1 MSLLKRIFRNK
12 FFYLAVGLEIL
23 SMFYP
28 HMDTHYFWQTPLY
41 YFSSADFLYFMLMP
55 LRHGIGN
62 LLLPFVAALPSA
74 IFLAQNR
81 RSKTDLLMN
90 YRYGR
95 RRFVLNQ
102 ILGTAGGAVL
112 AALLGLFLY
121 TLLVAV
127 ASPWHQNIQ
136 YAWRNLYGLPFDA
149 WINQY
154 EGMPFLLLNYITL
167 MLTAITWSLVAVSL
181 ACFTINLGV
190 VVGGTFLLHYLSS
203 WLLSQVLHISQWSPM
218 VLQAPDIFYNQSI
231 GFMIGRLLCWVLFS
245 LCIAIFCLNRYFSHM
260 KE

>member
-1 MSLLKRIFRNK
+1 MV
-12 FFYLAVGLEIL
+12 YGGLFL
-23 SMFYP
+23 SG
-28 HMDTHYFWQTPLY
+28 
-41 YFSSADFLYFMLMP
+41 SSYRADGSRGGFL
-55 LRHGIGN
+55 
-62 LLLPFVAALPSA
+62 
-74 IFLAQNR
+74 
-81 RSKTDLLMN
+81 
-90 YRYGR
+90 
-95 RRFVLNQ
+95 
-102 ILGTAGGAVL
+102 
-112 AALLGLFLY
+112 LLGLFLY

>member
-12 FFYLAVGLEIL
+12 FFYLAVVLEIF

-203 WLLSQVLHISQWSPM
+203 YGSLIWS
-218 VLQAPDIFYNQSI
+218 
-231 GFMIGRLLCWVLFS
+231 
-245 LCIAIFCLNRYFSHM
+245 
-260 KE
+260 

>member
-12 FFYLAVGLEIL
+12 FFYLAVVLEIF

-112 AALLGLFLY
+112 AALP
-121 TLLVAV
+121 V
-127 ASPWHQNIQ
+127 
-136 YAWRNLYGLPFDA
+136 
-149 WINQY
+149 
-154 EGMPFLLLNYITL
+154 
-167 MLTAITWSLVAVSL
+167 
-181 ACFTINLGV
+181 
-190 VVGGTFLLHYLSS
+190 
-203 WLLSQVLHISQWSPM
+203 
-218 VLQAPDIFYNQSI
+218 
-231 GFMIGRLLCWVLFS
+231 
-245 LCIAIFCLNRYFSHM
+245 
-260 KE
+260 

>member
-12 FFYLAVGLEIL
+12 FFYLAVVLEIF

-102 ILGTAGGAVL
+102 ILGTAGGAGSRCVAWAVSVH
-112 AALLGLFLY
+112 AACCRCI
-121 TLLVAV
+121 AV
-127 ASPWHQNIQ
+127 ASKYPVCMAQSL
-136 YAWRNLYGLPFDA
+136 RV
-149 WINQY
+149 
-154 EGMPFLLLNYITL
+154 TL
-167 MLTAITWSLVAVSL
+167 
-181 ACFTINLGV
+181 
-190 VVGGTFLLHYLSS
+190 
-203 WLLSQVLHISQWSPM
+203 
-218 VLQAPDIFYNQSI
+218 
-231 GFMIGRLLCWVLFS
+231 
-245 LCIAIFCLNRYFSHM
+245 
-260 KE
+260 

>member
-1 MSLLKRIFRNK
+1 MSQLKRIFRNR
-12 FFYLAVGLEIL
+12 FFYLAVVLEIF
-23 SMFYP
+23 SMLYP

-62 LLLPFVAALPSA
+62 LLLPFIAALPSA

-81 RSKTDLLMN
+81 RNKTDLLMN
-90 YRYGR
+90 Y
-95 RRFVLNQ
+95 V
-102 ILGTAGGAVL
+102 
-112 AALLGLFLY
+112 
-121 TLLVAV
+121 
-127 ASPWHQNIQ
+127 
-136 YAWRNLYGLPFDA
+136 
-149 WINQY
+149 
-154 EGMPFLLLNYITL
+154 TL

-203 WLLSQVLHISQWSPM
+203 WLLNQVLHISQWSPM

-231 GFMIGRLLCWVLFS
+231 GFMMGRLLCWVIFS
-245 LCIAIFCLNRYFSHM
+245 LCVAIFCLNRYFSHM